1 MIEFRQFKHVVALEK
16 FRNYRLAAESVFISQ
31 PALSLSIKAAEE
43 TLGQKLFTK
52 IDRKIVPTAYGEIVA
67 EMGIKILGD
76 LDNLKREIDQ
86 IAGIESG
93 LLRISMSPFIH
104 YSIAQKLIGRFFKEY
119 PTINLDLITNSWGDR
134 IEVVKSKAVD
144 LAVDVF
150 VVDPALK
157 YFKEPDL
164 ETVEIEAP
172 KLVYFVRKDHP
183 LAGLPKVSYQDIVKY
198 QWGGEGGSF
207 YYQSWL
213 LEATGLDIEKVNF
226 KGLRKF
232 FSLDYHTILEAVLHS
247 DIISAG
253 SSSFFDSYEKSNQI
267 SYLDV
272 DWKIPHPEPIASVM
286 YLKNRPKTQLMEI
299 AEGMIRELLLEEVGK
314 NS

>member
-43 TLGQKLFTK
+43 NLGQKLFDK
-52 IDRKIVPTAYGEIVA
+52 IDKKIVPTAYGEIVA
-67 EMGIKILGD
+67 TMGAKILQD
-76 LDNLKREIDQ
+76 LDNLKREIDMFS
-86 IAGIESG
+86 GMESG
-93 LLRISMSPFIH
+93 LLRISLSPFIH
-104 YSIAQKLIGRFFKEY
+104 FSIGQKLVERFFKEY

-134 IEVVKSKAVD
+134 IEVIKSKAVD

-150 VVDPALK
+150 AVDPARK
-157 YFKEPDL
+157 YFKEPEL
-164 ETVEIEAP
+164 ETVEIAAP

-183 LAGLPKVSYQDIVKY
+183 LARLPKVSYQDIIKY

-213 LEATGLDIEKVNF
+213 LEATGLDLEKINL

-232 FSLDYHTILEAVLHS
+232 FSLDYHTILAAVLNS

-253 SSSFFDSYEKSNQI
+253 SSSFFEPYEKSNQI
-267 SYLDV
+267 SYLNV
-272 DWKIPHPEPIASVM
+272 EWKVPHPDPIASVM
-286 YLKNRPKTQLMEI
+286 YLKNRSKTQLMEI
-299 AEGMIRELLLEEVGK
+299 AVSMIRDLLLEEATK
-314 NS
+314 NP